1 MGVFERVAGIAFDET
16 LFVEQRDLQVEAA
29 AHLYQP
35 LVLQVLRNQ
44 DQHAVG
50 AAREQLAMDH
60 QAGFDGFA
68 QAHFVGQQNPWRDTV
83 GDFAGNVQLVRDR
96 LRTHA
101 AQAPKGGLQL
111 TAGVFQCV
119 ITQGEPGQR
128 VDLAGEQTVAGQA
141 ELDEVRQ
148 LGFRQGDHFVLP
160 VEAVVNQQAIDVI
173 DFADG
178 QLPAFEVSD
187 GVTRRKS
194 HAGQR
199 RIP

>member
-1 MGVFERVAGIAFDET
+1 
-16 LFVEQRDLQVEAA
+16 
-29 AHLYQP
+29 
-35 LVLQVLRNQ
+35 
-44 DQHAVG
+44 
-50 AAREQLAMDH
+50 MDH

-101 AQAPKGGLQL
+101 AQTPKGGLQL
-111 TAGVFQCV
+111 ATGVFQCV
-119 ITQGEPGQR
+119 VTQGEPGQR

-160 VEAVVNQQAIDVI
+160 VEAVVNQQAIDVV
-173 DFADG
+173 DFANG

-187 GVTRRKS
+187 GVTGRKP
-194 HAGQR
+194 HTGEG